1 MTPSIVRNA
10 VRLNDDDA
18 LNRLLST
25 LPGDLRSSLES
36 RASFAAEAWSSETS
50 NDYWVVSN
58 GDDAVC
64 FTVSGLTED
73 QAHNA
78 RVLWDTIQNDHPGIV
93 LDTEG
98 LVYIVREVTGS
109 AVWAKPEDSLP

>member
-18 LNRLLST
+18 FARLLMT

-36 RASFAAEAWSSETS
+36 RGTFSAEAWSSETS

-58 GDDAVC
+58 GSDAIC

-78 RVLWDTIQNDHPGIV
+78 RVLWDTLQSDHPGIE

-109 AVWAKPEDSLP
+109 AVSAKPDD